1 MKRKRDFAMLYA
13 SLAGF
18 LLFVVLPIGCVSLL
32 VRSSEETHVSSPV
45 SRLLPDGAQIIEERD
60 SHGGFHGDGVS
71 FLSVQIPMKD
81 SAEFVQQLKEKGF
94 TDAPVPEDIRGKLS
108 GDKET
113 CAAANIAHALWWF
126 RDDSPDDVCLFC
138 YTNYTFQIYDLNT
151 GIYYY
156 IEYDS

>member
-13 SLAGF
+13 VLAGF
-18 LLFVVLPIGCVSLL
+18 LLFFGIPFTLIVWAT
-32 VRSSEETHVSSPV
+32 VREDNRPY
-45 SRLLPDGAQIIEERD
+45 RLLPDGAQIIEQRD
-60 SHGGFHGDGVS
+60 SHGGFLGDGVS
-71 FLSVQIPMKD
+71 FMSVQIPLKD

-94 TDAPVPEDIRGKLS
+94 TDAPVPEDIRGKVS

-113 CAAANIAHALWWF
+113 CEAADIAHALWWF
-126 RDDSPDDVCLFC
+126 RDDSPDDVCLLC